1 MKNLLI
7 LKQLM
12 KLYKSRIVNT
22 RTRLSIR
29 RAKRTR
35 KTTFLIR
42 TRRTRTRITRGRER
56 VRRER
61 WEAFQELLLSSE
73 YQGGR

>member
-61 WEAFQELLLSSE
+61 WEVFLELLLSSE
-73 YQGGR
+73 YQ